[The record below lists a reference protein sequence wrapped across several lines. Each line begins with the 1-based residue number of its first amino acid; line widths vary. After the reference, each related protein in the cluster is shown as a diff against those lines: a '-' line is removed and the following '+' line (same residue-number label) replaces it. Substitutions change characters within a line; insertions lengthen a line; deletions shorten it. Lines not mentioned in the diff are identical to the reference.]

1 MVLQNTII
9 SIFLSMPS
17 YRRVQSLHS
26 CNFKVP
32 SKAFFSHSFMYFLKE
47 AVTKIVQRSFSANT
61 WPFLFLWSSYLYPT
75 ACRLQLGHTGTVF
88 SKRSVST
95 PWNNS
100 WIITNCFKTIILS
113 VIWLLPK
120 WIAYTVQ
127 NIPLFRYQILC
138 LPILPCHF
146 IILKNLYCYLSSTF
160 PKHLLSDLCGTWRSS
175 RSTDSW
181 NTWLLAIIPIPFL
194 LSQFVKHGKILCRVF
209 TFSSQTTFCIASEH
223 LNNS

>member
-1 MVLQNTII
+1 MSYNYLVVLQNTII

-32 SKAFFSHSFMYFLKE
+32 SKAFFFHSFMYFLKE
-47 AVTKIVQRSFSANT
+47 VVTKIVQRGFSTNT

-88 SKRSVST
+88 PKRSVST

-100 WIITNCFKTIILS
+100 RIITNCFKTIILS

-120 WIAYTVQ
+120 WIAYTV
-127 NIPLFRYQILC
+127 
-138 LPILPCHF
+138 
-146 IILKNLYCYLSSTF
+146 
-160 PKHLLSDLCGTWRSS
+160 
-175 RSTDSW
+175 
-181 NTWLLAIIPIPFL
+181 
-194 LSQFVKHGKILCRVF
+194 
-209 TFSSQTTFCIASEH
+209 
-223 LNNS
+223 